1 MSNTKKQATKDAVEY
16 ARAQLFFGEGAGI
29 RRRIIEA
36 KVTDQVLKDPKY
48 AEAFDKALGEQ
59 SWSEHAE
66 KAVKERKRLD
76 RGKSL
81 SKNTRAVL
89 TGRPKNASSNVII
102 ALALVGYFAH
112 QNGYDK
118 VALAEAKKQYQKGK
132 SWVKYKY
139 HMYKARP
146 TDVTHNVTN
155 ITNP

>member
-1 MSNTKKQATKDAVEY
+1 MSNIKKQAKKAAVEY
-16 ARAQLFFGEGAGI
+16 ARAELFFGEGAGI
-29 RRRIIEA
+29 RRRLIHA
-36 KVTDQVLKDPKY
+36 RVADSLDDPAY
-48 AEAFDKALGEQ
+48 SEAFDKALGEQ
-59 SWSEHAE
+59 SWSEHAS
-66 KAVKERKRLD
+66 KAAKERKRLD

-146 TDVTHNVTN
+146 TDVTHNVTS